1 MVSDHLAARR
11 AETRRAGIRSNQHP
25 GDWDSGRLRAL
36 LDAEGFDRRHTSA
49 DEAMVLTLMN
59 EAAYLFAARS
69 EDPSIVDPLLGFRDT
84 EPIDWSNIGLI
95 VRAQYPSLE
104 DDLGLAPGFD
114 PFARFL

>member
-1 MVSDHLAARR
+1 MRKGL
-11 AETRRAGIRSNQHP
+11 TK
-25 GDWDSGRLRAL
+25 
-36 LDAEGFDRRHTSA
+36 RHTSA

-84 EPIDWSNIGLI
+84 ERIDWSNIGFT